1 MTRKLCKFSGKNSQA
16 NFRVVFYPACIETAL
31 IWQNYLQTKKC
42 WSKLCVCVSVFQ
54 FSMKVAMKTL
64 GSYILPLFQLQ
75 ANYKYGN
82 NFHIQVTR
90 NGPTQQAPWP
100 SSSWSLD
107 GIFCCNIENP
117 FEKKKQSSST
127 LKHTTWKQTVSEN
140 SLKSIVVN
148 SKNINK
154 INIPK
159 PEQSTFLQQCPLLKV
174 LHKSSFSVGPVG
186 GAPIFWWFLKGE
198 IPDLESSC
206 RRLREPE
213 MSQYLKWGVDPN
225 VQVVCSILQT
235 FHPTKK
241 G

>member
-31 IWQNYLQTKKC
+31 IWQNYLQTKNVDP
-42 WSKLCVCVSVFQ
+42 SCVCVSLS
-54 FSMKVAMKTL
+54 FSLAWKSQWKPLEAT
-64 GSYILPLFQLQ
+64 SYLFS
-75 ANYKYGN
+75 NYK
-82 NFHIQVTR
+82 
-90 NGPTQQAPWP
+90 PTTSMATTSISKSQETVQLSKRPDHLLPGVWMAFSAATLRIP
-100 SSSWSLD
+100 SK
-107 GIFCCNIENP
+107 
-117 FEKKKQSSST
+117 KKKQSSST

-213 MSQYLKWGVDPN
+213 MSQYLKWGVDPMYR
-225 VQVVCSILQT
+225 
-235 FHPTKK
+235 
-241 G
+241 